1 MSDIQKQKNS
11 WDTKIEINN
20 ELLEQWEPKIHRILQ
35 TTFILGMDRDD
46 VAQELRI
53 AIVKAATHFDGSKG
67 VSFHTYLHTV
77 MFNTIRTFISK
88 AQKNKDITEAVSID
102 GTHDAYTDKPAHF
115 LSNAIA
121 RSLEDSDSSEFTE
134 EIELE
139 DILER
144 AELTQLE
151 KDFLDLRID
160 GLTMEQISNHLH
172 DSAYKIRSSLQKKL
186 YVALKEGTVGYEEK
200 VP

>member
-11 WDTKIEINN
+11 WDTKIQVTE

-35 TTFILGMDRDD
+35 TTFILGMDREDI
-46 VAQELRI
+46 AQELRI
-53 AIVKAATHFDGSKG
+53 AIVKAARHFDGSKG

-77 MFNTIRTFISK
+77 MLNTIRTFISK

-102 GTHDAYTDKPAHF
+102 GTFETYTENPRGF

-121 RSLEDSDSSEFTE
+121 RSLEDEDSSEFTE
-134 EIELE
+134 QVALE

-144 AELTQLE
+144 ADLTQVE
-151 KDFLDLRID
+151 RDFLELRID
-160 GLTMEQISNHLH
+160 GVTMEQISTCLDN
-172 DSAYKIRSSLQKKL
+172 SAYKIRASLQKKL
-186 YVALKEGTVGYEEK
+186 YVSLKEGNIDYEEK